1 VLKVLIVYD
10 LPDWIL
16 ANIAEKYMEHL
27 GHECKITT
35 LQSRSPGFIW
45 ELIRSQYKN
54 DIVHFLSPG
63 DFFLNSAYVF
73 KPCVVMIWHM
83 ADWSEFKKHYLRIDA
98 LTTGSDEWLR
108 RIKDEISWGKKL
120 VRIPYGIDTTLFS
133 PVNNAREKFIEK
145 YNLPSNSLI
154 IGFAASSWSNESG
167 RKGINRVWDALIASN
182 ILLPVPVY
190 LRMIGRHWDVDKIP
204 LQARDHVIVEMNLSP
219 DDLPDYYSSL
229 TCYLCASYME
239 GVPYPVIES
248 MACKAIPITTPV
260 GITTEI
266 ISHGVNGFLLQ
277 SNFSASYFARL
288 LSDIYKN
295 PDAANLI
302 KDKAREYIELNLEWK
317 NLDLKIILTAYNH
330 GIFSFRKRSMVQ
342 KCGFVLTAVLMLVV
356 NVLHG
361 KAVRVLGLLRNK
373 L

>member
-1 VLKVLIVYD
+1 MLKVLIVYD

-16 ANIAEKYMEHL
+16 ASIAGKYKKHL

-35 LQSRSPGFIW
+35 IQSRSPTFIW
-45 ELIRSQYKN
+45 ELIRLQYIN
-54 DIVHFLSPG
+54 DIVHFLCPG
-63 DFFLNSAYVF
+63 DFFLNTAYVY
-73 KPCVVMIWHM
+73 KPCAVMIWHM
-83 ADWSEFKKHYLRIDA
+83 ADWTEFNKHYDRIDI

-108 RIKDEISWGKKL
+108 RIKDETPWCKKL
-120 VRIPYGIDTTLFS
+120 IRIPYGIDTTLFS
-133 PVNNAREKFIEK
+133 PIKNARNRFIEK
-145 YNLPSNSLI
+145 YNLPSDSLI

-167 RKGINRVWDALIASN
+167 RKGINRVWDSLIASN

-204 LQARDHVIVEMNLSP
+204 LQARNNVILEMNMPS

-229 TCYLCASYME
+229 SCYLCASYME

-260 GITTEI
+260 GITSEI

-288 LSDIYKN
+288 LNDIHRN
-295 PDAANLI
+295 PDTANLI
-302 KDKAREYIELNLEWK
+302 KEKAREYIELNLEWK
-317 NLDLKIILTAYNH
+317 NLDLNTILTAYNH
-330 GIFSFRKRSMVQ
+330 GILSFRKRPMVQ
-342 KCGFVLTAVLMLVV
+342 KCGFVLTAALMLVV